1 MGGRLISQTYKPILQ
16 NEEDHGR
23 GGLVLRREGSRHHGG
38 AGDPDLWAETV
49 TDEEKDEALDHVLAL
64 LDLFTAAKE
73 PELVELCEEVRDR
86 LDGML

>member
-1 MGGRLISQTYKPILQ
+1 MFALLKLRYKMRKITAAEVWSYVGKDP
-16 NEEDHGR
+16 
-23 GGLVLRREGSRHHGG
+23 GG
-38 AGDPDLWAETV
+38 AGDPDLWAEAV